1 MVIFLVCQQSE
12 TSFLLVFLFTINSLW
27 YNCTEVIMERKSY
40 AKINLSL
47 DSLYKR
53 EDGYHEIDTIMTRIS
68 LFDTLK
74 IEKNDTNRIRIK
86 TNSQELLDENI
97 ENNLIY
103 KAWYMLKDRVKSCG
117 VDVVLEKNIPIAAG
131 LAGGS
136 TDCAEMILA
145 LNDLWDLKM
154 SDEEIFEIGKSLG
167 ADIPFFFLKKSARAQ
182 GIGEILSGFDI
193 NLDMKILLV
202 NDGTAISSNFVYKRL
217 GDYGNIDTEKIIEGL
232 KSSDKNIVKDFK
244 NVMEDV
250 VYDNFP
256 HLLEIKNRLEKLGAS
271 KALLSG
277 SGASIFAIF
286 FDEDKINKALDSIK
300 NDYKFVERVNL
311 IDD

>member
-1 MVIFLVCQQSE
+1 
-12 TSFLLVFLFTINSLW
+12 
-27 YNCTEVIMERKSY
+27 MERKCY

-53 EDGYHEIDTIMTRIS
+53 DDGYHEIDTIMTRIS
-68 LFDTLK
+68 LFDKLK
-74 IEKNDTNRIRIK
+74 IEKNNTNEIK
-86 TNSQELLDENI
+86 INTNSQILSKENI

-103 KAWYMLKDRVKSCG
+103 KAWNILKDRVKSYG
-117 VDVVLEKNIPIAAG
+117 IDVYLEKNIPIAAG

-136 TDCAEMILA
+136 TNCAEMILA
-145 LNDLWDLKM
+145 LNELWNLNL
-154 SDEEIFEIGKSLG
+154 SDDEIFEIGKSLG

-182 GIGEILSGFDI
+182 GIGEILSPFDI

-202 NDGTAISSNFVYKRL
+202 NDGTSISSNFVYKRL
-217 GDYGNIDTEKIIEGL
+217 KDYGNIETEKIIEGL
-232 KSSDKNIVKDFK
+232 KSSDKNIVKYFS

-250 VYDNFP
+250 VYENFP
-256 HLLEIKNRLEKLGAS
+256 HLYKIKNRLKNLGAA

-277 SGASIFAIF
+277 SGASIFAVF
-286 FDEDKINKALDSIK
+286 FDEEKINYALNEIK

>member
-1 MVIFLVCQQSE
+1 
-12 TSFLLVFLFTINSLW
+12 
-27 YNCTEVIMERKSY
+27 MERKCY
-40 AKINLSL
+40 GKINLSL

-53 EDGYHEIDTIMTRIS
+53 DDGYHEIDTIMTRIS
-68 LFDTLK
+68 LFDKLK
-74 IEKNDTNRIRIK
+74 IEKNSTNEIKIK
-86 TNSQELLDENI
+86 TNSQILSKENI

-103 KAWYMLKDRVKSCG
+103 KAWNILKDRVKSCG
-117 VDVVLEKNIPIAAG
+117 VDVFLEKNIPIAAG

-136 TDCAEMILA
+136 TNCAEMILA
-145 LNDLWDLKM
+145 LNDLWDLNM
-154 SDEEIFEIGKSLG
+154 SDREIFEIGKSLG

-182 GIGEILSGFDI
+182 GIGEILSPFDI

-202 NDGTAISSNFVYKRL
+202 NDGTSISSNFVYKRL
-217 GDYGNIDTEKIIEGL
+217 EDYGNIETEKIIEGL
-232 KSSDKNIVKDFK
+232 KSSDKNIVKYFS

-250 VYDNFP
+250 VYENFP
-256 HLLEIKNRLEKLGAS
+256 HLYKIKNRLGNLGAA

-277 SGASIFAIF
+277 SGASIFAVF
-286 FDEDKINKALDSIK
+286 FDEEKINYALNEIK

>member
-1 MVIFLVCQQSE
+1 
-12 TSFLLVFLFTINSLW
+12 
-27 YNCTEVIMERKSY
+27 MERKCY
-40 AKINLSL
+40 GKINLSL

-53 EDGYHEIDTIMTRIS
+53 DDGYHEIDTIMTRIS
-68 LFDTLK
+68 LFDKLK
-74 IEKNDTNRIRIK
+74 IEKNNTNEIKIK
-86 TNSQELLDENI
+86 TNSQILSKENI

-103 KAWYMLKDRVKSCG
+103 KAWAILKDRVKSCG
-117 VDVVLEKNIPIAAG
+117 VDVFLEKNIPIAAG

-136 TDCAEMILA
+136 TNCAEMILA
-145 LNDLWDLKM
+145 LNELWNLNL
-154 SDEEIFEIGKSLG
+154 SDDEIFEIGKSLG

-182 GIGEILSGFDI
+182 GIGEILSPFDI

-202 NDGTAISSNFVYKRL
+202 NDGTSISSNFVYKRL
-217 GDYGNIDTEKIIEGL
+217 KDYGNIETEKIIEGL
-232 KSSDKNIVKDFK
+232 KSSDKNIVKYFS

-250 VYDNFP
+250 VYENFP
-256 HLLEIKNRLEKLGAS
+256 HLYKIKNRLENLGSA

-277 SGASIFAIF
+277 SGASIFAVF
-286 FDEDKINKALDSIK
+286 FDEEKINYALNEIK